1 MVTLDF
7 IRDIHIY
14 QHKNGY
20 RFSVDAL
27 LLATFVDLP
36 RVARIA
42 DLCTGS
48 GVIGLLLARRYP
60 AASVTLVE
68 LQKSLAK
75 LAQRNSELNGMADR
89 VTVVHADLKDL
100 ATAEGRRRGSAGRV
114 ETAVPD
120 ADLKVR
126 KGGKP
131 AEAAPEHAAVV
142 VPAKLTALFT
152 SETHDLVVANPPFRV
167 LRTGKMSIADEK
179 AIARHELALP
189 LKDLVASAAFLM
201 RHHGRFCFI
210 HLPERLADLIISLRA
225 KGLEVKRIR
234 FVHSRADTEAK
245 MVLVEAVKNAKP
257 GMVIERPLCLYD
269 DDGSYTD
276 EVIGFYRVE
285 GKDDIIKRQK

>member
-7 IRDIHIY
+7 IRDVQIY

-42 DLCTGS
+42 DFCTGS

-60 AASVTLVE
+60 AASLTLVE

-75 LAQRNSELNGMADR
+75 LAQRNSELNGLADR
-89 VTVVHADLKDL
+89 ITVVHTDLKDL
-100 ATAEGRRRGSAGRV
+100 ATAEGRRRGSAGTV
-114 ETAVPD
+114 QPVIPAVN
-120 ADLKVR
+120 LKAR
-126 KGGKP
+126 KGNTEKG
-131 AEAAPEHAAVV
+131 AEQKHETVI
-142 VPAKLTALFT
+142 VPAKLSALFP
-152 SETHDLVVANPPFRV
+152 SETYDLVVANPPFRP
-167 LRTGKMSIADEK
+167 LRTGKMSLADEK

-210 HLPERLADLIISLRA
+210 HLPERLSDLIVTLRA
-225 KGLEVKRIR
+225 RGLEVKRIR
-234 FVHSRADTEAK
+234 FVHSRLDTEAK

-257 GMVIERPLCLYD
+257 GLIIERPLCLYD
-269 DDGSYTD
+269 EDGRYTE
-276 EVIGFYRVE
+276 EVVGLYRVE
-285 GKDDIIKRQK
+285 S